1 MSEKIRARTF
11 DTDEEVEI
19 EESMPLASAVEFKR
33 LSDIIWERHPGHAHS
48 NHSYAVSM
56 LSAQETKDAFN
67 IAVQEIDERLILPDT
82 YGESG
87 TDTID
92 DLLAAYIGTAN
103 WDKYTTTRWVVADG
117 HLKGFKLPDGQTDYS
132 RELSMK
138 FHFGRNAVVR
148 YAMHREQ
155 AYQGQG
161 TAMNVNI
168 WHNNRVTRGYEGDEM
183 LHLPLTEAQEFR
195 ILEMMGYLL
204 GERS

>member
-19 EESMPLASAVEFKR
+19 EESIPLASAVEFKR
-33 LSDIIWERHPGHAHS
+33 LSDIIWERYPGHVHS
-48 NHSYAVSM
+48 NHSYAVSI

-67 IAVQEIDERLILPDT
+67 SAVREIDERLILPDT

-87 TDTID
+87 TDTVD
-92 DLLAAYIGTAN
+92 DLLGAYIGTAN
-103 WDKYTTTRWVVADG
+103 WDKYTTTRWMLTDG
-117 HLKGFKLPDGQTDYS
+117 RLEGFKLPDGQTDYS

-138 FHFGRNAVVR
+138 FHFGRSAVFR

-155 AYQGQG
+155 AHQGQG
-161 TAMNVNI
+161 TAMNVSV
-168 WHNNRVTRGYEGDEM
+168 WHTSRATQGYEGDEM
-183 LHLPLTEAQEFR
+183 LHLQLTEMQESR

-204 GERS
+204 GETS